1 MSWMYGLSLL
11 ASSGINAWSASEN
24 RKSSESISR
33 LNRDSSEEIARL
45 SRKHSAELQYNQLK
59 FSVLQQRENQEFQ
72 RELAELN
79 HERAKEIEAFRAKVS
94 HAINQKNLDFQKWR
108 FEQEKKI
115 QYDILQLQQDF
126 QRELSRLQHQNAV
139 ELMRERV
146 RSDKSPIHN
155 QAFDLLE
162 NSFAH
167 PLMPLQVLI
176 SPPQLNYD
184 PKTGK
189 PYLSGFEDTLAEEIH
204 QFLSQGHALN
214 QEWPV
219 QFLNGNWI
227 SNSQGGNAALLSL
240 HSQLKSIHVL
250 VLDTK
255 IPLDK
260 LNFSVGYWFSG
271 DTTFTRRPIL
281 SGQSFPD
288 LLYESAK
295 KRALEWEKKRE
306 KIKASGKDEAYI
318 KALGKVDEEN
328 LQIYFQELAGIA
340 ELKQTGVTDL
350 LIRKE
355 YKITEEDY
363 KTFYQYLAVWHCL
376 AIGLY
381 ADILFLGN
389 SWENIPLLPSLIPY
403 LLEKYRDNPLLTSE
417 FWQEAISSIVKVYGE
432 FYNSLR
438 SDFAH
443 WATEI
448 RMELALSLANLPSEY
463 QCLAL
468 EQGNQA
474 FSDWLRANDAPSDKV
489 FDLDNDADCQLLKR
503 IIYQEDKPFL
513 ESLKLLLEK
522 IRGAEGIDEIKTNV
536 IGSFLVGWEFLICPD
551 STYNLSM
558 IEAEKLPAIVETNP
572 EKSDIISQA
581 SISCQ
586 TTTRKN
592 PMSNQTSSV
601 NFEATEVR
609 LWFADQLDQIRQT
622 LVTSEKQ
629 AAEASGK
636 LALSALIDNL
646 RREVDKLK
654 NAKFRF
660 LIIGDFNRG
669 KSSILNVLFGQ
680 ELLPMGVT
688 PTTSIPTF
696 IQYGEQAK
704 VIVYKKDGT
713 QESMGLKEYQQ
724 KYTFNS
730 KQVKD
735 KIKNIFKTVENW
747 LNSLEKAE
755 IYYPIELLS
764 RGVEFIDTAGLNSSE
779 AEDRKTLSYI
789 PECHA
794 ILFVLSAH
802 QQLTAKEQAYLNTH
816 IKDKVGSVFFL
827 INQWELVPESD
838 KEEIHEAFVER
849 LSDCLTAKEEEIEQM
864 WEDTIFDVYAR
875 TALERL
881 KEKNSLDGTGFM
893 QFSARLDHFLIHER
907 LIAELLPSLQTAT
920 SVTNRVTEVVEE
932 RLLVLNETVKSLEEK
947 IRKVNPHIKSMKT
960 IAKGLRKGATNT
972 KNACI
977 AQVGGEYQSYFSQIL
992 SKIENDFTM
1001 PPVAGLGENQK
1012 ENYTKQLEKKFQEYQ
1027 QEKLDGWKKI
1037 SAGIVANNYLELT
1050 ELFSEENKEYDRERQ
1065 EIKEILEGKDLN
1077 IQNQS
1082 QLSTYQTGSTPESSL
1097 KAIDGNAT
1105 KKMILAGSAATV
1117 GTITA
1122 GVGVATAANVYLGTH
1137 ILLAAGLAV
1146 TPIGAALLA
1155 VSVVG
1160 GGLATWWGRRSE
1172 IDKFQKGMQKQL
1184 AQEFQKLLEPE
1195 QISGIKEAIGNLF
1208 VGFESYAD
1216 QLKDDVESL
1225 ESSLNNLLESK
1236 RSKEVDAQ
1244 AEAKRLEALKADIS
1258 AQWETIN
1265 VKYKEIA
1272 TAKK

>member
-1 MSWMYGLSLL
+1 MYGLSLL
-11 ASSGINAWSASEN
+11 ASSGINAWQAGKN
-24 RKSSESISR
+24 RQSSEKISS
-33 LNRDSSEEIARL
+33 LNRDSSEEVALL
-45 SRKHSAELQYNQLK
+45 SRKHSAELQYNQIK
-59 FSVLQQRENQEFQ
+59 FSILQQRENQDFQ
-72 RELAELN
+72 KELAELS
-79 HERAKEIEAFRAKVS
+79 HERLKEIEVFRAEVNF
-94 HAINQKNLDFQKWR
+94 AINQKNLDFQKWS
-108 FEQEKKI
+108 FEQRKKI
-115 QYDILQLQQDF
+115 ELEILQLQQDF
-126 QRELSRLQHQNAV
+126 QRDLARLQHQNAV
-139 ELMRERV
+139 ELMRERL

-167 PLMPLQVLI
+167 RVMPLQVLI

-204 QFLSQGHALN
+204 QFLRQGYAGN

-219 QFLNGNWI
+219 QFLDGNWI

-240 HSQLKSIHVL
+240 HSQLKSIPIL
-250 VLDTK
+250 ILDTK
-255 IPLDK
+255 IPLEE

-271 DTTFTRRPIL
+271 DVSFSRSSIL
-281 SGQSFPD
+281 SGQSFSD

-328 LQIYFQELAGIA
+328 LQIYYQELAEIA

-350 LIRKE
+350 PIRKK
-355 YKITEEDY
+355 YIITEEDY
-363 KTFYQYLAVWHCL
+363 KTFYRYLAVWHCL
-376 AIGLY
+376 TIGLY

-389 SWENIPLLPSLIPY
+389 SWENTPLLPSLIPY

-417 FWQEAISSIVKVYGE
+417 FWQEAISSIVKVYGK
-432 FYNSLR
+432 FYDSLK
-438 SDFAH
+438 SNFAYC
-443 WATEI
+443 APEI
-448 RMELALSLANLPSEY
+448 RMKLALSLANLPSEY
-463 QCLAL
+463 KYLAL
-468 EQGNQA
+468 EQGNKA
-474 FSDWLRANDAPSDKV
+474 FSDWLEVNRIPADKIFDVNNDD
-489 FDLDNDADCQLLKR
+489 DCQVLKR
-503 IIYQEDKPFL
+503 IIYQENKLFL
-513 ESLKLLLEK
+513 ESLNSLSEK
-522 IRGAEGIDEIKTNV
+522 IRGAEGIDESKTTG
-536 IGSFLVGWEFLICPD
+536 ISGLLVGWEFLIHLGSILDLP
-551 STYNLSM
+551 M
-558 IEAEKLPAIVETNP
+558 IEDEKSPVIIETNTK
-572 EKSDIISQA
+572 KSGMMSQPSVIS
-581 SISCQ
+581 Q

-601 NFEATEVR
+601 NLEATEVR

-629 AAEASGK
+629 AAEASGE

-696 IQYGEQAK
+696 IQYGEQEK
-704 VIVYKKDGT
+704 VIVYKKNGT
-713 QESMGLKEYQQ
+713 QESMSLREYQE

-730 KQVKD
+730 KQVKN
-735 KIKNIFKTVENW
+735 KIKDFFKTVENW

-875 TALERL
+875 TALEKL
-881 KEKNSLDGTGFM
+881 KERNSLDGTGFI
-893 QFSARLDHFLIHER
+893 QFSTRLDRFLIHER

-920 SVTNRVTEVVEE
+920 SVTNTVTKTVEE
-932 RLLVLNETVKSLEEK
+932 RLIVLDETVKSLEEK
-947 IRKVNPHIKSMKT
+947 IRKVNPHIKLMKK
-960 IAKGLRKGATNT
+960 IAKGLRTQATNT
-972 KNACI
+972 KNSCI
-977 AQVGGEYQSYFSQIL
+977 AQVGGDYQSYFSQIL

-1012 ENYTKQLEKKFQEYQ
+1012 ENYKKLLEKKFQEYQ

-1037 SAGIVANNYLELT
+1037 SAGIVANTYLELT
-1050 ELFSEENKEYDRERQ
+1050 ELFNEENKEYDKERQ

-1122 GVGVATAANVYLGTH
+1122 GVGLATAANVYLGTH
-1137 ILLAAGLAV
+1137 ILLMAGLAV

-1155 VSVVG
+1155 VGVG
-1160 GGLATWWGRRSE
+1160 GGALAAWWGKRSE
-1172 IDKFQKGMQKQL
+1172 VEKFQKAMQKQL
-1184 AQEFQKLLEPE
+1184 VQEFQKLLEPE

-1236 RSKEVDAQ
+1236 RSKEVDSQ
-1244 AEAKRLEALKADIS
+1244 AEAKRLEALKAYIS
-1258 AQWETIN
+1258 AQWEAIN
-1265 VKYKEIA
+1265 AKYTEIA
-1272 TAKK
+1272 TAKT

>member
-389 SWENIPLLPSLIPY
+389 SWENTPLLPSLIPY

-417 FWQEAISSIVKVYGE
+417 FWQEAISSIVKVY
-432 FYNSLR
+432 
-438 SDFAH
+438 
-443 WATEI
+443 
-448 RMELALSLANLPSEY
+448 
-463 QCLAL
+463 
-468 EQGNQA
+468 
-474 FSDWLRANDAPSDKV
+474 
-489 FDLDNDADCQLLKR
+489 
-503 IIYQEDKPFL
+503 
-513 ESLKLLLEK
+513 
-522 IRGAEGIDEIKTNV
+522 
-536 IGSFLVGWEFLICPD
+536 
-551 STYNLSM
+551 
-558 IEAEKLPAIVETNP
+558 
-572 EKSDIISQA
+572 
-581 SISCQ
+581 
-586 TTTRKN
+586 
-592 PMSNQTSSV
+592 
-601 NFEATEVR
+601 
-609 LWFADQLDQIRQT
+609 
-622 LVTSEKQ
+622 
-629 AAEASGK
+629 
-636 LALSALIDNL
+636 
-646 RREVDKLK
+646 
-654 NAKFRF
+654 
-660 LIIGDFNRG
+660 
-669 KSSILNVLFGQ
+669 
-680 ELLPMGVT
+680 
-688 PTTSIPTF
+688 
-696 IQYGEQAK
+696 
-704 VIVYKKDGT
+704 
-713 QESMGLKEYQQ
+713 
-724 KYTFNS
+724 
-730 KQVKD
+730 
-735 KIKNIFKTVENW
+735 
-747 LNSLEKAE
+747 
-755 IYYPIELLS
+755 
-764 RGVEFIDTAGLNSSE
+764 
-779 AEDRKTLSYI
+779 
-789 PECHA
+789 
-794 ILFVLSAH
+794 
-802 QQLTAKEQAYLNTH
+802 
-816 IKDKVGSVFFL
+816 
-827 INQWELVPESD
+827 
-838 KEEIHEAFVER
+838 EEIHEAFVER

-992 SKIENDFTM
+992 SKIETDFIM

-1012 ENYTKQLEKKFQEYQ
+1012 ENYKKLLEKKFQEYQ

-1265 VKYKEIA
+1265 VKYTEIA

>member
-1 MSWMYGLSLL
+1 LTQ
-11 ASSGINAWSASEN
+11 IQHRNA
-24 RKSSESISR
+24 
-33 LNRDSSEEIARL
+33 L
-45 SRKHSAELQYNQLK
+45 
-59 FSVLQQRENQEFQ
+59 
-72 RELAELN
+72 
-79 HERAKEIEAFRAKVS
+79 
-94 HAINQKNLDFQKWR
+94 
-108 FEQEKKI
+108 I
-115 QYDILQLQQDF
+115 Q
-126 QRELSRLQHQNAV
+126 
-139 ELMRERV
+139 MRERL
-146 RSDKSPIHN
+146 REDKSPIHN
-155 QAFDLLE
+155 PAFDILE

-167 PLMPLQVLI
+167 RVMPLQVLI

-189 PYLSGFEDTLAEEIH
+189 PYISGVEDTLAEEIH
-204 QFLSQGHALN
+204 QFLGQGYAGN
-214 QEWPV
+214 QKWPV

-240 HSQLKSIHVL
+240 HSQLKNIPVL
-250 VLDTK
+250 ILDTK
-255 IPLDK
+255 ILFDE

-271 DTTFTRRPIL
+271 DVSFTRSSIL
-281 SGQSFPD
+281 SSQSVSH
-288 LLYESAK
+288 LLHESAK
-295 KRALEWEKKRE
+295 KRALKWEEKRE

-328 LQIYFQELAGIA
+328 LQIYYQELAEIA
-340 ELKQTGVTDL
+340 ELKQIGVTDL
-350 LIRKE
+350 PIRKE

-363 KTFYQYLAVWHCL
+363 KTFYRYLAVWHCL

-389 SWENIPLLPSLIPY
+389 SWENTPLLPSLIPY

-438 SDFAH
+438 SDFAYCGH
-443 WATEI
+443 EI

-463 QCLAL
+463 RCLAL
-468 EQGNQA
+468 EQGNKA

-513 ESLKLLLEK
+513 ESLKLLLDK
-522 IRGAEGIDEIKTNV
+522 VKDVDRID
-536 IGSFLVGWEFLICPD
+536 GSQSAGVKSLIAGWEFLDRLGII
-551 STYNLSM
+551 SNVSM
-558 IEAEKLPAIVETNP
+558 MEF
-572 EKSDIISQA
+572 EKSPKITDPNPKKCDMLNQA
-581 SISCQ
+581 SISHE
-586 TTTRKN
+586 TVTRRET
-592 PMSNQTSSV
+592 MGNQNSSV
-601 NFEATEVR
+601 NLEATEVR
-609 LWFADQLDQIRQT
+609 LWFADKLDQIRQT
-622 LVTSEKQ
+622 LVASEQQ
-629 AAEASGK
+629 AAQASGE

-696 IQYGEQAK
+696 IQYGEQEK

-713 QESMGLKEYQQ
+713 QESMSLKDYQQ

-735 KIKNIFKTVENW
+735 KIKNIFKTVDNW

-849 LSDCLTAKEEEIEQM
+849 LSDCLTAKEKEIEQM

-875 TALERL
+875 TALEKL
-881 KEKNSLDGTGFM
+881 KGRNSLDGTGFI
-893 QFSARLDHFLIHER
+893 QFSTRLDQFLIHER

-920 SVTNRVTEVVEE
+920 SVTNTVTKTVEE

-947 IRKVNPHIKSMKT
+947 IRKVNPHINVMKR
-960 IAKGLRKGATNT
+960 IAKGLRTQAINN
-972 KNACI
+972 KNSCI
-977 AQVGGEYQSYFSQIL
+977 AQVGGDYQSYFSQIL
-992 SKIENDFTM
+992 SKIETDFIM

-1012 ENYTKQLEKKFQEYQ
+1012 ENYKKLLEKKLQEYQ
-1027 QEKLDGWKKI
+1027 QEKLGGWEKI
-1037 SAGIVANNYLELT
+1037 SAGVVANTYLELT
-1050 ELFSEENKEYDRERQ
+1050 ELFNEENKEYDKERQ

-1097 KAIDGNAT
+1097 KVIDASAT
-1105 KKMILAGSAATV
+1105 GKMILAGSAATV

-1122 GVGVATAANVYLGTH
+1122 GVGLATAANVYLGTH

-1172 IDKFQKGMQKQL
+1172 IDKFQKGMQQQL
-1184 AQEFQKLLEPE
+1184 AKEFQRLLEPE

-1265 VKYKEIA
+1265 VKYTEIA